1 MFSDSNYKTPICY
14 GYFLTC
20 VYIFTGMEPS
30 IQADIL
36 RFTNEPNSTIY
47 VQNNNSSFLVPCEA
61 AGDKPLKTYWRNE
74 TVLNSRVVINTTTKG
89 LWFIHG
95 VQRLG
100 SSGVHRVAIFRCM
113 ASNTAGVVMSKRFEL
128 NFIRK

>member
-1 MFSDSNYKTPICY
+1 MRFMS
-14 GYFLTC
+14 
-20 VYIFTGMEPS
+20 EPK
-30 IQADIL
+30 
-36 RFTNEPNSTIY
+36 STIY
-47 VQNNNSSFLVPCEA
+47 VRSNTNSSLFVPCEA
-61 AGDKPLKTYWRNE
+61 AGDAPLKTGWRNE

-100 SSGVHRVAIFRCM
+100 SSEVHRVGIFRCM
-113 ASNTAGVVMSKRFEL
+113 AYSTAGVLMSKKFQL